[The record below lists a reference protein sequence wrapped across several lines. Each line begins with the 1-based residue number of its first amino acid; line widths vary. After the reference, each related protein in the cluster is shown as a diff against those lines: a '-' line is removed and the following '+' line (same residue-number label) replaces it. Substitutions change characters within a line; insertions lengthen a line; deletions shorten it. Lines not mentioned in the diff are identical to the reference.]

1 MGDWQKIEES
11 RKGGGVVK
19 RLAHKAHLLFALP
32 WANALVRGLAL
43 FFGVFSGLNV
53 IGAVLGDGFGADL
66 WWIDLGVLP
75 AGMGTI
81 LAAGAAGLLVAFAIA
96 PDVSALRRSVSAIAC
111 LALAVVAVLN
121 VVGFYAAWRVESIK
135 PSVPFPFSALIAVVL
150 LAIAAHLW
158 VRGGHR
164 AGTFEHVATVI
175 MALLVAL
182 AFPLAQVYF
191 FGTTD
196 YRREAD
202 VAVVFGAKVH
212 TDGRLSWS
220 LEERV
225 RTGVELFENGYV
237 DSLLMSGGVGANGI
251 DEAEAMKERAIEL
264 GVPADA
270 ILTDSL
276 GVDTDSTARDTVAL
290 LGGAGATRVIA
301 VSQFYHLPRIKMA
314 FAALGQQVYTVP
326 AATLVPIGKTPLFVA
341 REIPGFWVYWMRAW
355 WRDVAG

>member
-1 MGDWQKIEES
+1 M
-11 RKGGGVVK
+11 K
-19 RLAHKAHLLFALP
+19 RLSYKALRFLSLP
-32 WANALVRGLAL
+32 WTNALVRGLAL
-43 FFGVFSGLNV
+43 FLGVFSGLNV
-53 IGAVLGDGFGADL
+53 IGSLLGDGFGADL

-75 AGMGTI
+75 AGVGTV
-81 LAAGAAGLLVAFAIA
+81 LAAGAAGLLVAYAIA
-96 PDVSALRRSVSAIAC
+96 PDISPLRRSVSAIAC
-111 LALAVVAVLN
+111 AALALLALLN
-121 VVGFYAAWRVESIK
+121 VIGFYAAWRAENIK
-135 PSVPFPFSALIAVVL
+135 PAVPFPFSALIAFVL
-150 LAIAAHLW
+150 LALAAHLW

-164 AGTFEHVATVI
+164 ASAFEHVATVI

-225 RTGVELFENGYV
+225 RTGVDLFENGYV
-237 DSLLMSGGVGANGI
+237 DSLLMSGGVGSNGV
-251 DEAEAMKERAIEL
+251 DEAEAMKQRAIEL
-264 GVPADA
+264 GVPADV